1 LNAFSS
7 YHPEVLMLYFVTVVT
22 LSMLSMNP
30 IFLAIA
36 LFGAMCYFASLE
48 GIKKF
53 LTSICFYFP
62 MFILIAVTNPLFSH
76 NGETILFFLNDNP
89 VTFEAIIYGMAIAL
103 LIIAVMYWFKCYNN
117 VMTTDKFVYLF
128 GRVIPKLSL
137 ILSMAL
143 RFTPL
148 FKEQIKKI
156 SKAQKTMGLY
166 SSKSIS
172 DKVMGGM
179 RVFSALLT
187 WSLENA
193 IDTADSMRARGYGL
207 PGRTSFS
214 LFTFA
219 KRDFIMLSGI
229 IITLIAVLIDIPK
242 GFSYYPVISAID
254 MRFSYFALAVLMFI
268 PFLTEVKENLKWK
281 YLISKI

>member
-1 LNAFSS
+1 
-7 YHPEVLMLYFVTVVT
+7 MLYFITVVT

-30 IFLAIA
+30 IFLTIA

-48 GIKKF
+48 GIKKL
-53 LTSICFYFP
+53 LTSIGFYFP

-89 VTFEAIIYGMAIAL
+89 VTLEAIIYGMAIAL

-143 RFTPL
+143 RFAPL
-148 FKEQIKKI
+148 FKEQIIRI

-166 SSKSIS
+166 SSKSIT

-207 PGRTSFS
+207 PGRTNFS
-214 LFTFA
+214 LFAFA
-219 KRDFIMLSGI
+219 KRDFIMLSCI
-229 IITLIAVLIDIPK
+229 IITLIMVLIDMPR
-242 GFSYYPVISAID
+242 GFSYYPTISVID

-268 PFLTEVKENLKWK
+268 PFLTEIKENLKWK